1 MAELALVK
9 NKDKVKVI
17 NRDTIPPL
25 KSIMVDGKMH
35 NLGLLLDF
43 RKHKDLEAFVPESGR
58 FSVSWTRLKDG
69 EELSVH
75 NHPTS
80 SLIIICEGTGKILG
94 DMNGPLKAGDIAL
107 IPPNCA
113 HGFIG
118 TGKGF
123 WALSIQFEGTGL
135 YEDRGNPRVKFG
147 KDEKFQDTY
156 EDLLRDQKKY
166 EKRFLNNPLMKLV
179 RSDLIK
185 EKDVQDRLLKA
196 LNYWSDWFQK
206 ILAARVA
213 IGAPPAFQE
222 SSEHHFA
229 EEVGHNTALYRI
241 RGKESAD
248 LWEPDLD
255 ASASWFYQRMLTG
268 RPATRAILMHCVCE
282 AASYIFHTEA
292 KTVFSTM
299 PHFALHSDLDSEHA
313 QEGFD
318 LLKRIPDLNWVEMRK
333 VLSHG
338 WDMFEKLAAAMA
350 NYAQKGDS

>member
-9 NKDKVKVI
+9 KQDKVKVI
-17 NRDTIPPL
+17 HRDDIPAL
-25 KSIMVDGKMH
+25 KSIMVEGELH

-43 RKHKDLEAFVPESGR
+43 RKQNDLAAFMPESGR
-58 FSVSWTRLKDG
+58 ISVSWTRLKDG

-75 NHPTS
+75 KHPTA

-94 DMNGPLKAGDIAL
+94 DMKGTLKAGDSCL

-113 HGFIG
+113 HGFLG

-123 WALSIQFEGTGL
+123 WALSIQFEGHGL
-135 YEDRGNPRVKFG
+135 YEDRGKPRVKFG
-147 KDEKFQDTY
+147 ENKELQDTY
-156 EDLLRDQKKY
+156 EDLLRDQQKY
-166 EKRFLNNPLMKLV
+166 EKRFLKNPLMKLV
-179 RSDLIK
+179 QSDMIK
-185 EKDVQDRLLKA
+185 RKDVQDRLLKA
-196 LNYWSDWFQK
+196 LNYWSNWFQK

-213 IGAPPAFQE
+213 VGAPPAFQE

-229 EEVGHNTALYRI
+229 EEAGHNAALYNL
-241 RGKESAD
+241 RGKAPTD
-248 LWEPDLD
+248 LWDPLLD
-255 ASASWFYQRMLTG
+255 ASASWFYQRMITG

-292 KTVFSTM
+292 KKVFSTM

-318 LLKRIPDLNWVEMRK
+318 LLKQIPDLDMREMRK
-333 VLSHG
+333 VLQHG
-338 WDMFEKLAAAMA
+338 WDMFENLAAAMA
-350 NYAQKGDS
+350 NYAKNGK